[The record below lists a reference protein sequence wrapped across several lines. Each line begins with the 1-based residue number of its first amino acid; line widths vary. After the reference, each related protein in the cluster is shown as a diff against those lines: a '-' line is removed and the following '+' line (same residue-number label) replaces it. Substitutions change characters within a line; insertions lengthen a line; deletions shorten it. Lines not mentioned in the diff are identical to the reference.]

1 MILFFFDVHFQTSM
15 PLSRLLNSNQVLFY
29 VFYVFFSIKYKRT
42 IEIRVIVAEIV
53 KVREFP
59 YGNPRPP
66 YIVETII
73 TMTRTMTMTVTM
85 TVTVTV
91 TVTVMSSDS
100 DSDVQ

>member
-1 MILFFFDVHFQTSM
+1 M
-15 PLSRLLNSNQVLFY
+15 
-29 VFYVFFSIKYKRT
+29 
-42 IEIRVIVAEIV
+42 
-53 KVREFP
+53 REFP

-73 TMTRTMTMTVTM
+73 TMTMTM
-85 TVTVTV
+85 